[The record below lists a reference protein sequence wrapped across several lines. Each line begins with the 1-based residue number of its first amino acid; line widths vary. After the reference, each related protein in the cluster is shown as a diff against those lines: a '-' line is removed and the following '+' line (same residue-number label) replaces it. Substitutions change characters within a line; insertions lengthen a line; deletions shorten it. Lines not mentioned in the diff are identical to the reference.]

1 MTKYE
6 KFAKEYAL
14 SGLTQKAYAEKIG
27 KSTSVVSY
35 YLKRAKEQEANEF
48 TAVQIQSSGR
58 DNNYIRI
65 ITNSG
70 VEIEIPI

>member
-6 KFAKEYAL
+6 KFAKEYAI

-35 YLKRAKEQEANEF
+35 YLKRAREQKPKEF
-48 TAVQIQSSGR
+48 TAVQIQTGS
-58 DNNYIRI
+58 DYKCIKI
-65 ITNSG
+65 VTNSG
-70 VEIEIPI
+70 VEVEIPI